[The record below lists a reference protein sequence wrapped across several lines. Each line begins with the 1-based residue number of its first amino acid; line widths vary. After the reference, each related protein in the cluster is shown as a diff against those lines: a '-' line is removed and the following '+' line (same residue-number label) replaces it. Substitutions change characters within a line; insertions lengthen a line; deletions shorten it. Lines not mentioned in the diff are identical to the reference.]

1 MLTLLLLVPII
12 GIFIISMVISYDI
25 KNLNKKVK
33 IIALTTSIINLFI
46 SLLIFNMYD
55 FSSNLFQLVE
65 ECHEI
70 SNYEIYL
77 GIDGLSI
84 YFILLTTLTIPVAI
98 LSN

>member
-1 MLTLLLLVPII
+1 
-12 GIFIISMVISYDI
+12 MVISYDI

-65 ECHEI
+65 EYHEI
-70 SNYEIYL
+70 SNYEIYRM
-77 GIDGLSI
+77 
-84 YFILLTTLTIPVAI
+84 
-98 LSN
+98 